1 MQSLLS
7 KLQKTNTIIT
17 MNKNYFEIKRAG
29 INTTFQDQG
38 RSNLYHIGIPFS
50 GAMDNR
56 NFQISNKLVGNET
69 NSPVIEFAY
78 QGPLLKYF
86 GDDIK
91 CAIAGD
97 VKFIIRK
104 NDNDI
109 EGNCYQSFTLENGD
123 EIDIITTNKSVYG
136 YLAISGE
143 FNLEYQWSS
152 CSINT
157 KANIGSNN
165 GKRIE
170 DTQKIY
176 ISKINKNSNDKKLNY
191 INTKIEKIRVI
202 KGTNFNYFSDEGKNI
217 FFDKEFV
224 VSKLS
229 DRMGMRLDGPKIENI
244 VDTNIKSEGLIK
256 GVIQVPADGNPIIML
271 SDHGTIGGY
280 PKIGVVISADY
291 DKLVQLTPGSKIK
304 FQEVELSSAETL
316 FKLYDLETQNLI
328 SQI

>member
-1 MQSLLS
+1 
-7 KLQKTNTIIT
+7 
-17 MNKNYFEIKRAG
+17 
-29 INTTFQDQG
+29 
-38 RSNLYHIGIPFS
+38 
-50 GAMDNR
+50 MDNR

-86 GDDIK
+86 GDNIK

-97 VKFIIRK
+97 VKFIIKK

-176 ISKINKNSNDKKLNY
+176 ISKINKDLNDKKLNY

>member
-1 MQSLLS
+1 MWSLLS
-7 KLQKTNTIIT
+7 KLQKINTIIT

-170 DTQKIY
+170 DSQKIH

-202 KGTNFNYFSDEGKNI
+202 KGTNFNYFSEEGKNI

-229 DRMGMRLDGPKIENI
+229 DRMGMRLDGPKIQNI

-304 FQEVELSSAETL
+304 FQEVELTIAETL
-316 FKLYDLETQNLI
+316 FKLYDLETKNLI

>member
-1 MQSLLS
+1 MPSLLS
-7 KLQKTNTIIT
+7 KLQKINTTTT

-86 GDDIK
+86 GDNIK

-170 DTQKIY
+170 HTQKIY
-176 ISKINKNSNDKKLNY
+176 ISKINKDLNDKKLNY

-202 KGTNFNYFSDEGKNI
+202 KGTNFNYFSEEGKNI